1 MPGAN
6 HPLSARG
13 GEEGAVVVKTSVDD
27 RTARQAWLDRRVAGW
42 ALYDVASSTY
52 IAIIPTIFPILFAT
66 VVMGGAP
73 GSDVRFALL
82 AALSLLVAG
91 VATPLIGAM
100 ADRGRLLAWLV
111 AATAACCAA
120 TAAMPGLSAGTV
132 LLAGLAF
139 LAAQSGYTVAMA
151 LYESML
157 PRLASA
163 STMALVSSFGWAC
176 GMLGGIISLLAALA
190 LVQGR
195 PETEALSLVFVVP
208 AAAFALLSVPA
219 LLVLRRIAPR
229 PPAGP
234 GFSIRQAGRAVLDDL
249 RAWRSHRNSAR
260 FLLAYLLIN
269 DGSVTVVLVATLYIR
284 AKFGTT
290 LEDMLKLILLYHVIA
305 APATLAW
312 GAVANRIGLPR
323 TIHLNLAVWIGA
335 IVIMIFAAGDWA
347 PWAIAGAL
355 GSVVASTNAL
365 CRALFARLVPGG
377 RAAEFFGFNA
387 VVGRMSAA
395 LGPLVYA
402 AVSGA
407 TGSASA
413 GLLTTLAFL
422 LAGGYVLAGV
432 DASPPVNEQA
442 PAMKEVRS

>member
-1 MPGAN
+1 M
-6 HPLSARG
+6 
-13 GEEGAVVVKTSVDD
+13 KTGVDGH
-27 RTARQAWLDRRVAGW
+27 TARQAWLDRRIAGW
-42 ALYDVASSTY
+42 ALYDVASSMY
-52 IAIIPTIFPILFAT
+52 IAIIPTIFPILFAA

-73 GSDVRFALL
+73 GSDARFALL

-91 VATPLIGAM
+91 IATPLIGAM
-100 ADRGRLLAWLV
+100 ADRGRLIAWLA

-139 LAAQSGYTVAMA
+139 LVAQSGYTVAMA

-176 GMLGGIISLLAALA
+176 GMLGGIIALLAALA
-190 LVQGR
+190 LVHGR
-195 PETEALSLVFVVP
+195 PETEALSLIFVVP
-208 AAAFALLSVPA
+208 AAAFALFSVPA
-219 LLVLRRIAPR
+219 LLVLRRIAPHA
-229 PPAGP
+229 PAGP
-234 GFSIRQAGRAVLDDL
+234 GLSIRLAARAVLDDL
-249 RAWRSHRNSAR
+249 RAWRSHRNRAR

-284 AKFGTT
+284 AKFGTS
-290 LEDMLKLILLYHVIA
+290 LEGLLKLVLLYHVIA
-305 APATLAW
+305 APATLVW
-312 GAVANRIGLPR
+312 GMVANRIGLPR
-323 TIHLNLAVWIGA
+323 AIYLNLGVWIA
-335 IVIMIFAAGDWA
+335 AIMIMVFAQGDWA

-365 CRALFARLVPGG
+365 CRALFARLVPNG

-402 AVSGA
+402 AVSSA

-413 GLLTTLAFL
+413 GLLAALGFL

-432 DASPPVNEQA
+432 DASPAVDERA
-442 PAMKEVRS
+442 PAMKEARP